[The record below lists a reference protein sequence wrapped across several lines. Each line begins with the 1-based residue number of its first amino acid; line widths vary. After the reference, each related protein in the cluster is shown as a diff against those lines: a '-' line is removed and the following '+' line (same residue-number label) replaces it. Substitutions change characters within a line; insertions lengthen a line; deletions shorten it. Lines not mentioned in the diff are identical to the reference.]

1 MRRPI
6 GCLTAAGRTT
16 RLPSAAASIE
26 ARRVKTVRCKE
37 YDGVPLKDGRKGTVV
52 GVFPDGV
59 YLADIDYPQKRL
71 HEIEDT
77 TEFIREADIEKI
89 TYVFA

>member
-1 MRRPI
+1 M
-6 GCLTAAGRTT
+6 L
-16 RLPSAAASIE
+16 
-26 ARRVKTVRCKE
+26 
-37 YDGVPLKDGRKGTVV
+37 LKDGRNGTVV

-59 YLADIDYPQKRL
+59 CLVAMGYPQERL

-77 TEFIREADIEKI
+77 TEFVREADIEKV

>member
-1 MRRPI
+1 MQGIRLR
-6 GCLTAAGRTT
+6 AAQGWAKWHGR
-16 RLPSAAASIE
+16 
-26 ARRVKTVRCKE
+26 
-37 YDGVPLKDGRKGTVV
+37 V

-59 YLADIDYPQKRL
+59 YLVDIDYPQERL

-77 TEFIREADIEKI
+77 TEFIREADIEKV

>member
-1 MRRPI
+1 M
-6 GCLTAAGRTT
+6 LF
-16 RLPSAAASIE
+16 
-26 ARRVKTVRCKE
+26 
-37 YDGVPLKDGRKGTVV
+37 KDGRNGTVV

-59 YLADIDYPQKRL
+59 YLVDIDYPQERL

-77 TEFIREADIEKI
+77 TEFIREADIEKV

>member
-1 MRRPI
+1 M
-6 GCLTAAGRTT
+6 L
-16 RLPSAAASIE
+16 
-26 ARRVKTVRCKE
+26 
-37 YDGVPLKDGRKGTVV
+37 LKDGREGTVV

-59 YLADIDYPQKRL
+59 YLVDIDYPQKRL

-77 TEFIREADIEKI
+77 TEFLREADIEKV

>member
-1 MRRPI
+1 MLR
-6 GCLTAAGRTT
+6 A
-16 RLPSAAASIE
+16 
-26 ARRVKTVRCKE
+26 KTVRCKE
-37 YDGVPLKDGRKGTVV
+37 YDCVLLKDGQNGTVV

-59 YLADIDYPQKRL
+59 YLVDIDYPQERL

-77 TEFIREADIEKI
+77 TEFIREADIEKV

>member
-1 MRRPI
+1 M
-6 GCLTAAGRTT
+6 
-16 RLPSAAASIE
+16 
-26 ARRVKTVRCKE
+26 RCKE
-37 YDGVPLKDGRKGTVV
+37 YDGVLLKDGRNGKVV

-59 YLADIDYPQKRL
+59 DLVAINYPQERL

-77 TEFIREADIEKI
+77 TEFIREADIENV

>member
-1 MRRPI
+1 M
-6 GCLTAAGRTT
+6 
-16 RLPSAAASIE
+16 
-26 ARRVKTVRCKE
+26 KTVRCKE
-37 YDGVPLKDGRKGTVV
+37 YDGVRLKDGRNGMVV

-59 YLADIDYPQKRL
+59 YLVDIDYPQERL

-77 TEFIREADIEKI
+77 TEFIREADIEKV

>member
-1 MRRPI
+1 M
-6 GCLTAAGRTT
+6 
-16 RLPSAAASIE
+16 RLPSAAVSIE
-26 ARRVKTVRCKE
+26 AMRVKTVRCKE
-37 YDGVPLKDGRKGTVV
+37 YDCVLLKDGRNGTVV

-59 YLADIDYPQKRL
+59 YLVDIDYPQERL

-77 TEFIREADIEKI
+77 TEFIREADIEKV

>member
-1 MRRPI
+1 M
-6 GCLTAAGRTT
+6 
-16 RLPSAAASIE
+16 
-26 ARRVKTVRCKE
+26 RCKE

-59 YLADIDYPQKRL
+59 YLADIDYPQERL
-71 HEIEDT
+71 HEIEDM